1 MSSLIE
7 ESKNQYYTRLSHKLL
22 DPKTSQKSYWSILKT
37 FLNNKK
43 IPCIPPL
50 LHQDKFVTDFKEKT
64 NIFNNFFAN
73 QCSIVSNN
81 SELPVT
87 LTRKAHESLSTID
100 FSTDD
105 ILKIIRNL
113 DPNKAH
119 GHDMISIRMI
129 KICDTSICRPLKLIF
144 QACLE
149 SGKFPNEWKKANV
162 VPVHKKGDKQ
172 MLKNYRP
179 ISLLPTAG
187 KVFERLL
194 YDRMLEFFIEN
205 NLISKNQSGF
215 RPVDSCINE
224 LFSIT
229 HEIHQS
235 FDDNLEIRAVF
246 LDISKTFHK
255 V

>member
-1 MSSLIE
+1 MDKNHAYKCYIRNDKSLQLFNQFQFLQTKLSSLIE
-7 ESKNQYYTRLSHKLL
+7 ESKNQYYTCLSHKLL
-22 DPKTSQKSYWSILKT
+22 DLKTSQKLYLSILKT

-43 IPCIPPL
+43 IPYIPPL
-50 LHQDKFVTDFKEKT
+50 LHQGKFITDFKEKT

-87 LTRKAHESLSTID
+87 LTRKTHESLSTID

-144 QACLE
+144 QSCLE
-149 SGKFPNEWKKANV
+149 SGKFPTE
-162 VPVHKKGDKQ
+162 
-172 MLKNYRP
+172 
-179 ISLLPTAG
+179 
-187 KVFERLL
+187 
-194 YDRMLEFFIEN
+194 
-205 NLISKNQSGF
+205 
-215 RPVDSCINE
+215 
-224 LFSIT
+224 
-229 HEIHQS
+229 
-235 FDDNLEIRAVF
+235 
-246 LDISKTFHK
+246 
-255 V
+255 

>member
-43 IPCIPPL
+43 IPCIRFLAL
-50 LHQDKFVTDFKEKT
+50 LHQNKFVTDFKEKA

-81 SELPVT
+81 CEFPGT
-87 LTRKAHESLSTID
+87 LTRKTHKSLSTID

-105 ILKIIRNL
+105 ILNIIRNF

-129 KICDTSICRPLKLIF
+129 KICDTSICRLIF
-144 QACLE
+144 QASLE
-149 SGKFPNEWKKANV
+149 SGKFPNEWKKSECGSSSQ
-162 VPVHKKGDKQ
+162 GDKQ
-172 MLKNYRP
+172 ILKP
-179 ISLLPTAG
+179 ISLLPIAG
-187 KVFERLL
+187 KIFERLL
-194 YDRMLEFFIEN
+194 
-205 NLISKNQSGF
+205 
-215 RPVDSCINE
+215 
-224 LFSIT
+224 
-229 HEIHQS
+229 
-235 FDDNLEIRAVF
+235 
-246 LDISKTFHK
+246 
-255 V
+255 